1 MHRLSS
7 WIAAGA
13 AVLLVGC
20 GGGDSPSTLAGS
32 ASGSSGGT
40 GGTTTGNGGGTTD
53 KPVYSMGN
61 GTGSSFQSG
70 AMGLSSTS
78 LSAGGTASITINIV
92 DQTGTLYA
100 STTAVSINFNSSC
113 LSSGLATLSA
123 NGTQNVQS
131 VSTTT
136 GTVNA
141 TYTAKGCSGPDVIT
155 ATAAV
160 AGQSLTAT
168 GTVTVAAASIGSI
181 QFISATPA
189 TIGLKGTG
197 LGETSTVVFKV
208 VDSSGGPRAGASVTF
223 SLNTNVGGLNLAP
236 TTATSA
242 ADGTVQTVVSSGTA
256 HTSVRVTAAIAQPA
270 LSTQS
275 SVLSVTTGIPTSKA
289 FSLAV
294 GDSSKCYNVEAYNH
308 DGVTVP
314 ITVRLADRFGN
325 PAPDGTTVAFTTNG
339 GHIGGSCSTP
349 SSSSS
354 PGDGTCTVDWVSAN
368 PRPSTSDP
376 APVIRDGR
384 VTILAT
390 AIGEESFNDTNGNG
404 YYDAGEPF
412 DNLGEPFRDDN
423 EDGVR
428 GTNEYF
434 LDFNHNSQW
443 DAADGQFK
451 GITCTGSDAS
461 STCST
466 STLAIG
472 VSGMIVMSTDAAQ
485 VIITSISPEFTNT
498 GTVQNPVLT
507 LPHGST
513 GTIGYIVQDLNGNTM
528 AAGTTVATSATTG
541 IGTASQLPSSYKVPC
556 NTGAG
561 QSLSSSL
568 AAPATL
574 SNGPVSGN
582 IIITVT
588 SVGGLASTFGIPVTI
603 N

>member
-1 MHRLSS
+1 MHRVSS

-13 AVLLVGC
+13 ALCLVGC
-20 GGGDSPSTLAGS
+20 GGGGSPSTLSGS
-32 ASGSSGGT
+32 AAGGSGSGGSGG
-40 GGTTTGNGGGTTD
+40 TGNGGGTTE

-61 GTGSSFQSG
+61 GTGSGFQSG
-70 AMGLSSTS
+70 AMGLSSTT
-78 LSAGGTASITINIV
+78 LAAGGTASITINIV

-100 STTAVSINFNSSC
+100 STTAVSVNFNSSC
-113 LSSGLATLSA
+113 LSSGLAALSA
-123 NGTQNVQS
+123 NGAQNVQA

-160 AGQSLTAT
+160 GGQSLTAT
-168 GTVTVAAASIGSI
+168 GTVTVAAASVGSI
-181 QFISATPA
+181 QFVSATPA

-354 PGDGTCTVDWVSAN
+354 PGDGTCSVNWVSAN
-368 PRPSTSDP
+368 PRPSPSDP
-376 APVIRDGR
+376 APSTKAGR

-390 AIGEESFNDTNGNG
+390 AIGEESFSDTNGNG

-428 GTNEYF
+428 GSTEYF

-443 DAADGQFK
+443 DAADGTFK
-451 GITCTGSDAS
+451 GITCTGSDPS

-472 VSGMIVMSTDAAQ
+472 VSGMMVMSTDGAQ

-498 GTVQNPVLT
+498 GTAQNPVLT
-507 LPHGST
+507 LAHGTT
-513 GTIGYIVQDLNGNTM
+513 GTIGYTVQDLNGNTM
-528 AAGTTVATSATTG
+528 AAGTTVATTATSG
-541 IGTASQLPSSYKVPC
+541 IGTASQLPASYKVPC

-574 SNGPVSGN
+574 SSGPVSGN
-582 IIITVT
+582 LIITVT
-588 SVGGLASTFGIPVTI
+588 SVGGLASTFGIPVTV

>member
-1 MHRLSS
+1 
-7 WIAAGA
+7 
-13 AVLLVGC
+13 
-20 GGGDSPSTLAGS
+20 
-32 ASGSSGGT
+32 
-40 GGTTTGNGGGTTD
+40 
-53 KPVYSMGN
+53 
-61 GTGSSFQSG
+61 
-70 AMGLSSTS
+70 

-131 VSTTT
+131 ISTTT

-223 SLNTNVGGLNLAP
+223 SLNTNVGGLSLAP

-275 SVLSVTTGIPTSKA
+275 SVLSVTTGIPASKA

-294 GDSSKCYNVEAYNH
+294 SCSNIAAYDH

-314 ITVRLADRFGN
+314 VTVRLADRFGN

-339 GHIGGSCSTP
+339 GHIGGS
-349 SSSSS
+349 
-354 PGDGTCTVDWVSAN
+354 
-368 PRPSTSDP
+368 
-376 APVIRDGR
+376 
-384 VTILAT
+384 
-390 AIGEESFNDTNGNG
+390 
-404 YYDAGEPF
+404 
-412 DNLGEPFRDDN
+412 
-423 EDGVR
+423 
-428 GTNEYF
+428 
-434 LDFNHNSQW
+434 
-443 DAADGQFK
+443 
-451 GITCTGSDAS
+451 
-461 STCST
+461 
-466 STLAIG
+466 
-472 VSGMIVMSTDAAQ
+472 
-485 VIITSISPEFTNT
+485 
-498 GTVQNPVLT
+498 
-507 LPHGST
+507 
-513 GTIGYIVQDLNGNTM
+513 
-528 AAGTTVATSATTG
+528 
-541 IGTASQLPSSYKVPC
+541 
-556 NTGAG
+556 
-561 QSLSSSL
+561 
-568 AAPATL
+568 
-574 SNGPVSGN
+574 
-582 IIITVT
+582 
-588 SVGGLASTFGIPVTI
+588 
-603 N
+603 